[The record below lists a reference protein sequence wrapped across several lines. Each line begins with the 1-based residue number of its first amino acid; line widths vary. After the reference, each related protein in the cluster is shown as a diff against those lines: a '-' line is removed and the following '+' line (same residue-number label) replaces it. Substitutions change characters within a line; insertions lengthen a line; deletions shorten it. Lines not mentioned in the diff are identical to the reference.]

1 MKSLVIKISAGVLA
15 VATTAFAVFYHGHT
29 YGRDW
34 EHDETHHWKKATCGH
49 DEISSYEEHSLGND
63 GFCWICERPLSP
75 TTGVDYAISE
85 NGEMAKV
92 TRFFGGIDQ
101 TQVNIASEY
110 EGVPVTEIG
119 VGAFESLDTVTTVV
133 LPSTIKNLSERAF
146 WCCSALSKVE
156 LKGEITSI
164 GMLAFGSCERLKE
177 FEIPST
183 VTEIGEFAFAN
194 CNSLDS
200 VTIPD
205 GVRVINRG
213 TFTGCV
219 GLTSVT
225 FGNSVTEIGESA
237 FAHCSKLAN
246 VKLPNGVEK
255 IGYGAFNSCIKLKTV
270 VLPKSLTMIKE
281 FAFSSTFELCLFY
294 ESTAEDWAKVE
305 KLNENMPKTYF
316 YSESEP
322 ALNED
327 RTGYDGDYW
336 RYVDGVPTIWKYK
349 NK

>member
-1 MKSLVIKISAGVLA
+1 MKNLVIKISAGVLA

-29 YGRDW
+29 YDRVW
-34 EHDETHHWKKATCGH
+34 EHDETHHWQKATCGH
-49 DEISSYEEHSLGND
+49 DAITGYEEHSLGND
-63 GFCWICERPLSP
+63 GFCWICERALEP
-75 TTGVDYAISE
+75 TSGVDYALSE
-85 NGEMAKV
+85 NGERAKV
-92 TRFFGGIDQ
+92 AHFFGGIDQ
-101 TQVNIASEY
+101 TRVNISSEY

-133 LPSTIKNLSERAF
+133 LPSTIKNIGERAF
-146 WCCSALSKVE
+146 MGCSALSKVE

-164 GMLAFGSCERLKE
+164 GMLAFGSCDRLKE

-183 VTEIGEFAFAN
+183 VTEIGEAAFAN
-194 CNSLDS
+194 CNSLTS

-205 GVRVINRG
+205 GVRSIHRG

-225 FGNSVTEIGESA
+225 IGSNVTEIGESA
-237 FAHCSKLAN
+237 FAHCSKLTS
-246 VKLPNGVEK
+246 VKIPNGVEK

-294 ESTAEDWAKVE
+294 ESTAEDWVKVE
-305 KLNENMPKTYF
+305 KTNENMPKTYF

-322 ALNED
+322 ALNKD
-327 RTGYDGDYW
+327 GTDYDGDYW
-336 RYVDGVPTIWKYK
+336 RYVDGVPTIWEYK
-349 NK
+349 KR